1 MQNNLLKLALT
12 GSLLGAQPTRA
23 NEELSFQASGIHTLD
38 IENQDG
44 NIRIEGSQTNA
55 FQVSLNKIEYK
66 NCELITER
74 KEGRLVVSSKS
85 KNKIFGRETC
95 KLDITV
101 KAPKQI
107 DLDVKLGSGDVS
119 VANIQ
124 GKFGFKVGGG
134 DVALTDTEIS
144 HLDLRSGAG
153 NVSVSGY
160 IGSGDLKVGAGNI
173 DLSYNKKP
181 VEGLL
186 DLKVGSGTTTISVPN
201 SAKISSKFKSGTG
214 SLTNELK
221 DSPDAKYKISGTSGT
236 GDMVIKKI

>member
-1 MQNNLLKLALT
+1 MQNNLLKLALI
-12 GSLLGAQPTRA
+12 SNLLSAQPTLA
-23 NEELSFQASGIHTLD
+23 IDDLSFPASGIHTLD

-44 NIRIEGSQTNA
+44 NIRIEGSQTNT
-55 FQVSLNKIEYK
+55 FQVTLNKIEYK
-66 NCELITER
+66 NCELTTER
-74 KEGRLVVSSKS
+74 KEGRLIIASKS

-95 KLDITV
+95 KLDIAI

-107 DLDVKLGSGDVS
+107 DLDLRLGGGDINVANIFGKFGLRVGSGDIAMS
-119 VANIQ
+119 
-124 GKFGFKVGGG
+124 
-134 DVALTDTEIS
+134 DTEIS

-153 NVSVSGY
+153 NVAINGY
-160 IGSGDLKVGAGNI
+160 IGSGEVKVGAGNI
-173 DLSYNKKP
+173 ELSYNKNP
-181 VEGLL
+181 IEGLL
-186 DLKVGSGTTTISVPN
+186 DLKVGSGTTTISMPN